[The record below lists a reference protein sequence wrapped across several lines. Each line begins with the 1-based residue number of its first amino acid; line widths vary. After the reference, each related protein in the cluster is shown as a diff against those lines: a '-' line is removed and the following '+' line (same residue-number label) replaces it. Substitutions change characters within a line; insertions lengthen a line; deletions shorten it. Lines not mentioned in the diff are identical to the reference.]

1 MKPTSLLVILDGWG
15 HAEASPYNAI
25 HVASTPNWDRFLQH
39 SPNTLLNCCGTDV
52 GLPQGQMG
60 NSEVGHMTIGA
71 GRAIPQDLY
80 RIDQAIGNGSFCA
93 NGTLQSL
100 LSESSSK
107 TLHVMGLLSPGGVHS
122 HQRHFESLIQ
132 LDSHPAV
139 NLIVHAFLDGRD
151 TPPKS
156 ALTSLTELE
165 ELLRGSGKGRIGSIC
180 GRYFAMD
187 RDKRWDRT
195 HRAYQMLT
203 SGDADYRVDNVAGAL
218 QQAYER
224 GESDEFVKP
233 TLIGPAATVED
244 GDCVLFMNF
253 RADRAR
259 QLTHAFIDKEF
270 NEFPRI
276 RHPKVKRFVTL
287 TSYGSREEFSSNSTP
302 LEVLFD
308 KQDISNT
315 LGEFLE
321 QLGKNQL
328 RVAET
333 EKYAHV
339 TYFFSGGNESKFKN
353 ESREF
358 IPSPKVPTYDL
369 KPEMSAGEIT
379 VRVTQAIRDS
389 EFDFIVC
396 NFANGDMVG
405 HTGNLKA
412 SVKAVEVID
421 QCLGDIDQAVRDS
434 DSHCLITADHG
445 NVECLMDQTKETNHT
460 AHTLNQVPLVYLGP
474 TGLRFRSHGTLA
486 DVSPTLLD
494 LMGLDAPRDMTGK
507 TLIERC

>member
-15 HAEASPYNAI
+15 HGAASPYNAI
-25 HVASTPNWDRFLQH
+25 HVASTPNWDRFVQH
-39 SPNTLLNCCGTDV
+39 SPNTLLDCCGTDV
-52 GLPQGQMG
+52 GLPRGQMG

-80 RIDQAIGNGSFCA
+80 RIDQAIENGSFCA
-93 NGTLQSL
+93 NGILQSL
-100 LSESSSK
+100 LAESRSN
-107 TLHVMGLLSPGGVHS
+107 TLHVMGLVSPGGVHS
-122 HQRHFESLIQ
+122 HLRHFESLIRM
-132 LDSHPAV
+132 DSHPDV

-156 ALTSLTELE
+156 ALASLSELD

-180 GRYFAMD
+180 GRYYAMD

-195 HRAYQMLT
+195 HRAYQMIT
-203 SGDADYRVDNVAGAL
+203 SSEADYAVDNVQGAL
-218 QQAYER
+218 HQAYKR

-233 TLIGPAATVED
+233 TLIGSGQTIED
-244 GDCVLFMNF
+244 GDNVLFMNF

-259 QLTHAFIDKEF
+259 QLTHAFVDKEF
-270 NEFPRI
+270 DAFPRI
-276 RHPKVKRFVTL
+276 RRPKLKRFVTL
-287 TSYGSREEFSSNSTP
+287 TSYGSQDEFNSNSTP
-302 LEVLFD
+302 MDVLFD
-308 KQDISNT
+308 QQQIPNT
-315 LGEFLE
+315 LGEHLE
-321 QLGKNQL
+321 KQGKNQL
-328 RVAET
+328 RIAET

-339 TYFFSGGNESKFKN
+339 TYFFSGGNESLFRD

-358 IPSPKVPTYDL
+358 IPSPKVATYDL

-379 VRVTQAIRDS
+379 TRVIQAIRAS

-405 HTGNLKA
+405 HTGNLEA

-421 QCLGDIDQAVRDS
+421 ECLGNIDLAIRDS
-434 DSHCLITADHG
+434 RSHCLITADHG
-445 NVECLMDQTKETNHT
+445 NVECLMDPRNETNHT

-474 TGLRFRSHGTLA
+474 TSLRFHSHGTLA

-494 LMGLDAPRDMTGK
+494 LMGLDTPSEMTGK
-507 TLIERC
+507 TLVERC